1 MKKVLLILGIIL
13 TAGLSVY
20 AQNLTLTKGL
30 TNISNGDTITTVGD
44 ATTTLTCLIDVTN
57 NAAVS
62 LSVKCLRTDIDVVP
76 GSTNSICWGGSCW
89 PVNVSLSP
97 DPTVIAAGAKS
108 TEFSGDYK
116 ANGNSGVSIIRYR
129 FFNMNAIA
137 DSVCF
142 YAKFDATVG
151 INESSSDAEIS
162 DAYPNPANSY
172 TNIIYKLTGGYNSAN
187 IIISNLLGKEVIS
200 IPVNEKEGKIRIET
214 EMLTD
219 GIYFYSFVLKD
230 KIVYTKKLIV
240 RH

>member
-1 MKKVLLILGIIL
+1 MKKILLILGIIL

-20 AQNLTLTKGL
+20 AQNLTLTKGI
-30 TNISNGDTITTVGD
+30 TNISNGDTITVGGD
-44 ATTTLTCLIDVTN
+44 VTTTQTCLIDVTN

-97 DPTVIAAGAKS
+97 DPAVIAAGAKN

-129 FFNMNAIA
+129 FFDMNAIA

-142 YAKFDATVG
+142 YGKFDATVG
-151 INESSSDAEIS
+151 INEGSSDAEIS

-172 TNIIYKLTGGYNSAN
+172 TNIIYKLTGEYNSAN
-187 IIISNLLGKEVIS
+187 VIVSNLLGKEVIS

-230 KIVYTKKLIV
+230 KVVYTKKLIV
-240 RH
+240 KH